1 MQWPSPP
8 YGVYAEFIMTVLATM
23 ALLQYVGVSGSAG
36 EFGLAFLVGTG
47 CMLPA
52 ATYLLTFMFEN
63 TARIP
68 QWAKMVTD
76 RPLRTLTDLLR
87 YPTPE

>member
-8 YGVYAEFIMTVLATM
+8 YGVYAEFILTVLATM

-47 CMLPA
+47 CMLPSRLRCLRDRRLSG
-52 ATYLLTFMFEN
+52 LLVEEGGSALSYAELIYT
-63 TARIP
+63 
-68 QWAKMVTD
+68 Q
-76 RPLRTLTDLLR
+76 
-87 YPTPE
+87 